1 MLKAASKKRSNIDIQ
16 SIQRIARE
24 SRSETLARLQAS
36 AEGLST
42 NKAEENRREYGK
54 NEIITN
60 TNASKW
66 RLLWES
72 VATPFTVVLLV
83 LTLLTLF
90 TSYILIPQGN
100 SDSITIIVMVIML
113 IVSVLVNFIQKIK
126 IARVTDQL
134 LNRVSVTTNIRRDGH
149 NVELPTDEVV
159 IGDVINLSAGDMI
172 PADMKLLT
180 SKDLFCSSSYL
191 DGDPE
196 PAEKVANV
204 IIKPSMSNDYLNYP
218 NILYEGTTIV
228 SGSGTGIVFAIGNHT
243 VFGKEV
249 QAISRKKVKTTLF
262 DREMKQLAKI
272 LIVATAIIIP
282 LLFVING
289 LTKGDWGESLIF
301 ALAAAVGLTPEV
313 LPIIVNSNLTKG
325 ALEMSKSGAVVK
337 QMNAIQNLGSTD
349 VFCIDK
355 TGTLTQNQ
363 VVLERHYDLDMQ
375 ETPQILK
382 FSYLNAYYQTG
393 VKDLID
399 KAVIDAAGD
408 ELDVNE
414 IQRDYNKID
423 EIPFDYT
430 RKRMSVVV
438 VDNDE
443 HHGQHLLV
451 TKGAAEG
458 MLAIS
463 NKVELNGKVEDLT
476 SEWKERILSQINELN
491 DDGLRVLLVGY
502 KLNPAPVGEF
512 SAKDEHDLTIIGYLA
527 YLDPPKE
534 TTKEAL
540 EDLKNDNVDV
550 KIFTGDNEAVTRAIA
565 LQVGLNV
572 DTVYDGKQIDEASPE
587 ELKEIV
593 EKCDIFVHLT
603 PELRV
608 KIINAL
614 KTNGHTVGY
623 MGDGNKDALA
633 MKVAD
638 VTVTSNSSVDIT
650 KESAD
655 IVFEQK
661 DLQLLEE
668 MIMVGRKVFSNTMK
682 YIKTFLVTNMGSI
695 IAMAVS
701 SLLLPFLPLLP
712 LQVLILNLLFS
723 LSCLVIP
730 FDSVSENYVKKPQ
743 KWSIRMW
750 PKFVLNFGPI
760 PAIVDFIAM
769 ALMFYVICPY
779 LVGSNYHHWVFISL
793 FYSGIFVESLWTRV
807 MIIHTLRDEH
817 FPFFKQHATPIVFLV
832 TFGLAILGTML
843 PSSSI
848 ALSLG
853 LMQLPFSFW
862 GVVLLLEVIY
872 VLLTTLVKHLYLKK
886 EKFQLILKG
895 IRGFS
900 PIPFFAC

>member
-1 MLKAASKKRSNIDIQ
+1 MLKSAGKKRSNVDIQ
-16 SIQRIARE
+16 RIQRIARE

-54 NEIITN
+54 NEIRTN

-72 VATPFTVVLLV
+72 IATPFTLALIG
-83 LTLLTLF
+83 LTILTLF
-90 TSYILIPQGN
+90 TSYILVPQGN
-100 SDSITIIVMVIML
+100 SDLETVIVMVVML
-113 IVSVLVNFIQKIK
+113 VISVLVNFAQKIR
-126 IARVTDQL
+126 IAKVNEKLMDM
-134 LNRVSVTTNIRRDGH
+134 VSVTTNIRRDGK

-159 IGDVINLSAGDMI
+159 VGDVINLSAGDMI

-191 DGDPE
+191 DGDSEPE
-196 PAEKVANV
+196 EKMANV
-204 IIKPSMSNDYLNYP
+204 SLKPKMQDYLNYP

-228 SGSGTGIVFAIGNHT
+228 SGSGSGIVFAVGNHT
-243 VFGKEV
+243 VFGKKV
-249 QAISRKKVKTTLF
+249 QQISRKKVKTTLF
-262 DREMKQLAKI
+262 DREMKQLAKL
-272 LIVATAIIIP
+272 LIITAAVLIP

-289 LTKGDWGESLIF
+289 VTKGNWGESLIF
-301 ALAAAVGLTPEV
+301 ALAAAVSLTPEV

-325 ALEMSKSGAVVK
+325 AIEMSKQGAVVK

-363 VVLERHYDLDMQ
+363 VVLERHYDLSMD
-375 ETPQILK
+375 ETPRILK

-393 VKDLID
+393 MKDLID

-458 MLAIS
+458 MLNIS
-463 NKVELNGKVEDLT
+463 SKVEINGRTEPLTDDWRKKILN
-476 SEWKERILSQINELN
+476 QINELN

-512 SAKDEHDLTIIGYLA
+512 SAKDENDLTIIGYLA

-534 TTKEAL
+534 STKEAL
-540 EDLKNDNVDV
+540 QELKNDNVNV

-572 DTVYDGKQIDEASPE
+572 DTVYDGEQIEKASPE
-587 ELKEIV
+587 ELADIV

-603 PELRV
+603 PELRI
-608 KIINAL
+608 KIIKAL
-614 KTNGHTVGY
+614 QNNGHTVGY

-633 MKVAD
+633 MKVAN
-638 VTVTSNSSVDIT
+638 VMITSNNSVDIT

-655 IVFEQK
+655 IIFEQK

-668 MIMVGRKVFSNTMK
+668 MIITGRKVFSNTMK
-682 YIKTFLVTNMGSI
+682 YIKTFLVTNFGSI
-695 IAMAVS
+695 ITMVIA
-701 SLLLPFLPLLP
+701 SLILPFLPLLP
-712 LQVLILNLLFS
+712 LQLLILDLIYS
-723 LSCLVIP
+723 ISCLVIP
-730 FDSVSENYVKKPQ
+730 FDSVSKNYVKKPQ
-743 KWSIRMW
+743 KWSIRKW
-750 PKFVLNFGPI
+750 PKFVIAFGPI
-760 PAIVDFIAM
+760 PAIIDFITM
-769 ALMFYVICPY
+769 ALMFYVICPH
-779 LVGSNYHHWVFISL
+779 LVGPNYHHWVFISL
-793 FYSGIFVESLWTRV
+793 FYSGVFVESLWTREI
-807 MIIHTLRDEH
+807 MIHTLRDER
-817 FPFFKQHATPIVFLV
+817 FPFFGQHATPVVFLV
-832 TFGLAILGTML
+832 TFGLAIWGTAL

-848 ALSLG
+848 AASLG
-853 LMQLPFSFW
+853 MTDLPFSF
-862 GVVLLLEVIY
+862 LLLIFGLELIY
-872 VLLTTLVKHLYLKK
+872 VLLTTIVKKIYLKNGR
-886 EKFQLILKG
+886 F
-895 IRGFS
+895 
-900 PIPFFAC
+900 

>member
-16 SIQRIARE
+16 RIQRIARE

-42 NKAEENRREYGK
+42 NKAEENRKEYGQ

-72 VATPFTVVLLV
+72 IITPFTLVLLV

-90 TSYILIPQGN
+90 TSYILVPQGDN
-100 SDSITIIVMVIML
+100 DIITLSVMIVML
-113 IVSVLVNFIQKIK
+113 IISVLVNFIQKIK
-126 IARVTDQL
+126 IARVTEQL
-134 LNRVSVTTNIRRDGH
+134 LNMVSVTTNIRRDGK

-159 IGDVINLSAGDMI
+159 IGDVINLSAGD
-172 PADMKLLT
+172 
-180 SKDLFCSSSYL
+180 
-191 DGDPE
+191 PE
-196 PAEKVANV
+196 PAEKMANV
-204 IIKPSMSNDYLNYP
+204 SIKPGMANDYLNYP

-243 VFGKEV
+243 VFSKEV

-262 DREMKQLAKI
+262 DREMKQLAKLLVI
-272 LIVATAIIIP
+272 ATAIIIP

-289 LTKGDWGESLIF
+289 LTKGNWGESLIF

-325 ALEMSKSGAVVK
+325 AREMSKNGAVVK
-337 QMNAIQNLGSTD
+337 QMNVIQNLGSTD

-458 MLAIS
+458 MLDIS
-463 NKVELNGKVEDLT
+463 NKVELDGKIEDLT
-476 SEWKERILSQINELN
+476 AAWREKILNQINELN

-540 EDLKNDNVDV
+540 EGLKKYNVDV

-572 DTVYDGKQIDEASPE
+572 DTVYDGEQIEAASPAD
-587 ELKEIV
+587 LRKIV
-593 EKCDIFVHLT
+593 EKCNIFVRLT

-614 KTNGHTVGY
+614 KVNGHTVGY

-638 VTVTSNSSVDIT
+638 VTVTSNTSVDIT

-668 MIMVGRKVFSNTMK
+668 MILVGRKVFSNTMK
-682 YIKTFLVTNMGSI
+682 YIKTFLVTNVGSI
-695 IAMAVS
+695 IAMVIS

-723 LSCLVIP
+723 VSCLVIP
-730 FDSVSENYVKKPQ
+730 FDSVSKNYIKKPQ
-743 KWSIRMW
+743 KWSIRKW
-750 PKFVLNFGPI
+750 PKFVINFGPI

-769 ALMFYVICPY
+769 GLMFYVICPY
-779 LVGSNYHHWVFISL
+779 LVGSNYHHWIFISL

-807 MIIHTLRDEH
+807 MVIHTLRDER
-817 FPFFKQHATPIVFLV
+817 FPFLKQHATPIVFLV

-848 ALSLG
+848 APSLG
-853 LMQLPFSFW
+853 LTQLPFSYW

-872 VLLTTLVKHLYLKK
+872 ILLTTLVKYLYLRK
-886 EKFQLILKG
+886 EKF
-895 IRGFS
+895 
-900 PIPFFAC
+900 

>member
-16 SIQRIARE
+16 RIQRIARE

-36 AEGLST
+36 AEGIST

-60 TNASKW
+60 SNSSKW

-72 VATPFTVVLLV
+72 IATPFTLVLLV

-90 TSYILIPQGN
+90 TSYILVPQGDN
-100 SDSITIIVMVIML
+100 DLITTIVMIVML
-113 IVSVLVNFIQKIK
+113 IISVLVNFIQKIR
-126 IARVTDQL
+126 IAKVTDQL
-134 LNRVSVTTNIRRDGH
+134 LNMVSVTTNIRRDGK

-159 IGDVINLSAGDMI
+159 VGDVINLSAGDMI

-196 PAEKVANV
+196 PAEKMANV
-204 IIKPSMSNDYLNYP
+204 VIKPSMANDYLNYP

-243 VFGKEV
+243 VFGKAV

-272 LIVATAIIIP
+272 LIIATAIVIP

-289 LTKGDWGESLIF
+289 LTKGNWGGESLIF
-301 ALAAAVGLTPEV
+301 ALTAAVGLTPEV
-313 LPIIVNSNLTKG
+313 LPIIVNSNLTRG
-325 ALEMSKSGAVVK
+325 AREISQNGAVVK

-476 SEWKERILSQINELN
+476 TAWREKILNQINELN

-540 EDLKNDNVDV
+540 EDLKKDYVDV

-572 DTVYDGKQIDEASPE
+572 DTVYDGTQIEAVSPE
-587 ELKEIV
+587 ELREIV
-593 EKCDIFVHLT
+593 EKCDIFVRIT

-614 KTNGHTVGY
+614 KANGHTVGY
-623 MGDGNKDALA
+623 MGNGNKDALA

-638 VTVTSNSSVDIT
+638 VTVTSNTSVDII

-655 IVFEQK
+655 IIFEQK

-668 MIMVGRKVFSNTMK
+668 MILMGRKVFSNTMK
-682 YIKTFLVTNMGSI
+682 YIKTFLVTNAGSV
-695 IAMAVS
+695 IAMVVS

-723 LSCLVIP
+723 ISCLVIP
-730 FDSVSENYVKKPQ
+730 FDSVSKNYVKKPQ
-743 KWSIRMW
+743 KWSIKRW

-760 PAIVDFIAM
+760 LAIIDFIAM
-769 ALMFYVICPY
+769 GLMFYVICPY
-779 LVGSNYHHWVFISL
+779 LVGSNYHHWVFMTL
-793 FYSGIFVESLWTRV
+793 FYSGIFVESLWTRIMV
-807 MIIHTLRDEH
+807 IHTLRDER
-817 FPFFKQHATPIVFLV
+817 FPFFKQHATPVVFLV
-832 TFGLAILGTML
+832 TIGMAIIGTML

-848 ALSLG
+848 APSLG
-853 LMQLPFSFW
+853 LAQLPFGYW
-862 GVVLLLEVIY
+862 GIVFLLEVIY
-872 VLLTTLVKHLYLKK
+872 ILLTTLVKHLYLKK
-886 EKFQLILKG
+886 EKF
-895 IRGFS
+895 
-900 PIPFFAC
+900 

>member
-1 MLKAASKKRSNIDIQ
+1 
-16 SIQRIARE
+16 
-24 SRSETLARLQAS
+24 
-36 AEGLST
+36 
-42 NKAEENRREYGK
+42 
-54 NEIITN
+54 
-60 TNASKW
+60 
-66 RLLWES
+66 
-72 VATPFTVVLLV
+72 
-83 LTLLTLF
+83 
-90 TSYILIPQGN
+90 
-100 SDSITIIVMVIML
+100 
-113 IVSVLVNFIQKIK
+113 
-126 IARVTDQL
+126 
-134 LNRVSVTTNIRRDGH
+134 
-149 NVELPTDEVV
+149 
-159 IGDVINLSAGDMI
+159 
-172 PADMKLLT
+172 
-180 SKDLFCSSSYL
+180 
-191 DGDPE
+191 
-196 PAEKVANV
+196 
-204 IIKPSMSNDYLNYP
+204 
-218 NILYEGTTIV
+218 
-228 SGSGTGIVFAIGNHT
+228 
-243 VFGKEV
+243 
-249 QAISRKKVKTTLF
+249 
-262 DREMKQLAKI
+262 
-272 LIVATAIIIP
+272 
-282 LLFVING
+282 
-289 LTKGDWGESLIF
+289 
-301 ALAAAVGLTPEV
+301 
-313 LPIIVNSNLTKG
+313 
-325 ALEMSKSGAVVK
+325 MSKNGAVVK

-463 NKVELNGKVEDLT
+463 NKVELNGKVENLT
-476 SEWKERILSQINELN
+476 TAWREKILNQINELN

-540 EDLKNDNVDV
+540 EDLKKDYVDV

-572 DTVYDGKQIDEASPE
+572 DTVYDGTQIEAASPE
-587 ELKEIV
+587 ELREIV
-593 EKCDIFVHLT
+593 EKCDIFVRIT

-614 KTNGHTVGY
+614 KANGHTVGY
-623 MGDGNKDALA
+623 MGNGNKDALA

-638 VTVTSNSSVDIT
+638 VTVTSNTSVDII

-655 IVFEQK
+655 IIFEQK

-668 MIMVGRKVFSNTMK
+668 MILMGRKVFSNTMK
-682 YIKTFLVTNMGSI
+682 YIKTFLVTNAGSV
-695 IAMAVS
+695 IAMVVS

-723 LSCLVIP
+723 ISCLVIP
-730 FDSVSENYVKKPQ
+730 FDSVSKNYVKKPQ
-743 KWSIRMW
+743 KWSIKRW

-760 PAIVDFIAM
+760 PAIIDFIAM
-769 ALMFYVICPY
+769 GLMFYVICPY
-779 LVGSNYHHWVFISL
+779 LVGSNYHHWVFMTL
-793 FYSGIFVESLWTRV
+793 FYSGIFVESLWTRIMV
-807 MIIHTLRDEH
+807 IHTLRDER
-817 FPFFKQHATPIVFLV
+817 FPFFKQHATPVVFLV
-832 TFGLAILGTML
+832 TFGMAIIGTML

-848 ALSLG
+848 APSLG
-853 LMQLPFSFW
+853 LTQLPFGYW
-862 GVVLLLEVIY
+862 GIVFLLEVIY
-872 VLLTTLVKHLYLKK
+872 ILLTTLVKHLYLKK
-886 EKFQLILKG
+886 KNSDLN
-895 IRGFS
+895 
-900 PIPFFAC
+900 

>member
-16 SIQRIARE
+16 RIQRIARE

-60 TNASKW
+60 SNSSKW

-72 VATPFTVVLLV
+72 IATPFTLVLLV

-90 TSYILIPQGN
+90 TSYILVPQGDN
-100 SDSITIIVMVIML
+100 DLITTIVMIVML
-113 IVSVLVNFIQKIK
+113 IISVLVNFIQKIR
-126 IARVTDQL
+126 IAKVTDQL
-134 LNRVSVTTNIRRDGH
+134 LNMVSVTTNIRRDGK

-159 IGDVINLSAGDMI
+159 VGDVINLSAGDMI

-196 PAEKVANV
+196 PAEKMANV
-204 IIKPSMSNDYLNYP
+204 VIKPSMANDYLNYP

-243 VFGKEV
+243 VFGKAV

-272 LIVATAIIIP
+272 LIIATAIVIP

-289 LTKGDWGESLIF
+289 LTKGNWGGESLIF
-301 ALAAAVGLTPEV
+301 ALTAAVGLTPEV
-313 LPIIVNSNLTKG
+313 LPIIVNSNLTRG
-325 ALEMSKSGAVVK
+325 AREISQNGAVVK

-476 SEWKERILSQINELN
+476 TAWREKILNQINELN

-540 EDLKNDNVDV
+540 EDLKKDYVDV

-572 DTVYDGKQIDEASPE
+572 DTVYDGTQIEAVSPE
-587 ELKEIV
+587 ELREIV
-593 EKCDIFVHLT
+593 EKCDIFVRIT

-614 KTNGHTVGY
+614 KANGHTVGY
-623 MGDGNKDALA
+623 MGNGNKDALA

-638 VTVTSNSSVDIT
+638 VTVTSNTSVDII

-655 IVFEQK
+655 IIFEQK

-668 MIMVGRKVFSNTMK
+668 MILMGRKVFSNTMK
-682 YIKTFLVTNMGSI
+682 YIKTFLVTNAGSV
-695 IAMAVS
+695 IAMVVS

-723 LSCLVIP
+723 ISCLVIP
-730 FDSVSENYVKKPQ
+730 FDSVSKNYVKKPQ
-743 KWSIRMW
+743 KWSIKRW

-760 PAIVDFIAM
+760 LAIIDFIAM
-769 ALMFYVICPY
+769 GLMFYVICPY
-779 LVGSNYHHWVFISL
+779 LVGSNYHHWVFMTL
-793 FYSGIFVESLWTRV
+793 FYSGIFVESLWTRIMV
-807 MIIHTLRDEH
+807 IHTLRDER
-817 FPFFKQHATPIVFLV
+817 FPFFKQHATPVVFLV
-832 TFGLAILGTML
+832 TIGMAIIGTML

-848 ALSLG
+848 APSFG
-853 LMQLPFSFW
+853 LAQLPFGYW
-862 GVVLLLEVIY
+862 GIVFLLEVIY
-872 VLLTTLVKHLYLKK
+872 ILLTTLVKHLYLKK
-886 EKFQLILKG
+886 EKF
-895 IRGFS
+895 
-900 PIPFFAC
+900 

>member
-1 MLKAASKKRSNIDIQ
+1 MLKPASKKHSNVDIQ
-16 SIQRIARE
+16 RIQRIARE

-42 NKAEENRREYGK
+42 KKANENRKEYGK
-54 NEIITN
+54 NEIKTN

-66 RLLWES
+66 KLLGES
-72 VATPFTVVLLV
+72 LATPFTLVLII
-83 LTLLTLF
+83 LTLLTTF
-90 TSYILIPQGN
+90 TSYIVPHGN
-100 SDSITIIVMVIML
+100 SDIET
-113 IVSVLVNFIQKIK
+113 VLVMLLILLISVVANFIQKIR
-126 IARVTDQL
+126 IAKVTDKL
-134 LNRVSVTTNIRRDGH
+134 LNMVSVTTNIRRDGK
-149 NVELPTDEVV
+149 NMELPTEDVV
-159 IGDVINLSAGDMI
+159 VGDVINLSAGDMI

-191 DGDPE
+191 DGDSE
-196 PAEKVANV
+196 PTEKVANV
-204 IIKPSMSNDYLNYP
+204 TLKPSMLADYLNYP

-228 SGSGTGIVFAIGNHT
+228 SGSGSGIVFAVGNNT

-249 QAISRKKVKTTLF
+249 QKISRKKVKTTLF

-272 LIVATAIIIP
+272 LIIATAILLP
-282 LLFVING
+282 LLFIING

-325 ALEMSKSGAVVK
+325 ALEMSKQGVVVK

-355 TGTLTQNQ
+355 TGTLTQKQ
-363 VVLERHYDLDMQ
+363 VVLERHYDLEME
-375 ETPQILK
+375 ETPRILK

-393 VKDLID
+393 MKDLID

-423 EIPFDYT
+423 EIPFDYS

-458 MLAIS
+458 MLDIS
-463 NKVELNGKVEDLT
+463 NQVEVNGKSEKLT
-476 SEWKERILSQINELN
+476 YAWRERILNQINELN

-512 SAKDEHDLTIIGYLA
+512 SAKDENDLTIIGYLA

-534 TTKEAL
+534 STKEAL
-540 EDLKNDNVDV
+540 QDLKNDNVNV

-572 DTVYDGKQIDEASPE
+572 DTVYDGEQIETATAE
-587 ELKEIV
+587 ELAEIV
-593 EKCDIFVHLT
+593 EKCNIFVHLT

-608 KIINAL
+608 KIIQAL
-614 KTNGHTVGY
+614 KKNGHTVGY

-633 MKVAD
+633 MKVSD
-638 VTVTSNSSVDIT
+638 VTVTSNSSVDII

-661 DLQLLEE
+661 DLQLLEQ
-668 MIMVGRKVFSNTMK
+668 MIITGRKVFSNTMK
-682 YIKTFLVTNMGSI
+682 YIKTFLVTNFGNI
-695 IAMAVS
+695 IAMVIA
-701 SLLLPFLPLLP
+701 SLTLPFLPLLP
-712 LQVLILNLLFS
+712 LQLLILNLIYS

-730 FDSVSENYVKKPQ
+730 FDRVSRNYVKKPQ
-743 KWSIRMW
+743 KWSINKW
-750 PKFVLNFGPI
+750 PKFVFNFGPI
-760 PAIVDFIAM
+760 PAIIDLITI

-779 LVGSNYHHWVFISL
+779 LVGADYHHWVFQSL
-793 FYSGIFVESLWTRV
+793 FYSGLFVESLWTREMV
-807 MIIHTLRDEH
+807 IHVLRDER
-817 FPFFKQHATPIVFLV
+817 FPFFRQHATPVVILV
-832 TFGLAILGTML
+832 TFGLAIWGSVL
-843 PSSSI
+843 PSSNV
-848 ALSLG
+848 APSLG
-853 LMQLPFSFW
+853 LTQLPIGFTL
-862 GVVLLLEVIY
+862 VVVALEVIY
-872 VLLTTLVKHLYLKK
+872 VLLTTAVKHLYLKK
-886 EKFQLILKG
+886 EKF
-895 IRGFS
+895 
-900 PIPFFAC
+900 

>member
-16 SIQRIARE
+16 RIQRIARE

-42 NKAEENRREYGK
+42 NKAEENRKEYGQ

-72 VATPFTVVLLV
+72 IITPFTLVLLV

-90 TSYILIPQGN
+90 TSYILVPQGDN
-100 SDSITIIVMVIML
+100 DIITLSVMIVML
-113 IVSVLVNFIQKIK
+113 IISVLVNFIQKIK
-126 IARVTDQL
+126 IARVTEQL
-134 LNRVSVTTNIRRDGH
+134 LNMVSVTTNIRRDGK

-159 IGDVINLSAGDMI
+159 IGDVINLSAGD
-172 PADMKLLT
+172 
-180 SKDLFCSSSYL
+180 
-191 DGDPE
+191 PE
-196 PAEKVANV
+196 PAEKMANV
-204 IIKPSMSNDYLNYP
+204 SIKPGMANDYLNYP

-243 VFGKEV
+243 VFSKEV

-262 DREMKQLAKI
+262 DREMKQLAKLLVI
-272 LIVATAIIIP
+272 ATAIIIP

-289 LTKGDWGESLIF
+289 LTKGNWGESLIF

-325 ALEMSKSGAVVK
+325 AREMSKNGAVVK

-458 MLAIS
+458 MLDIS
-463 NKVELNGKVEDLT
+463 NKVELDGKIEDLT
-476 SEWKERILSQINELN
+476 AAWREKILNQINELN

-540 EDLKNDNVDV
+540 EGLKKYNVDV

-572 DTVYDGKQIDEASPE
+572 DTVYDGEQIEAASPAD
-587 ELKEIV
+587 LRKIV
-593 EKCDIFVHLT
+593 EKCNIFVRLT

-614 KTNGHTVGY
+614 KVNGHTVGY

-638 VTVTSNSSVDIT
+638 VTVTLNTSVDIT

-668 MIMVGRKVFSNTMK
+668 MILVGRKVFSNTMK
-682 YIKTFLVTNMGSI
+682 YIKTFLVTNVGSI
-695 IAMAVS
+695 IAMVIS

-723 LSCLVIP
+723 VSCLVIP
-730 FDSVSENYVKKPQ
+730 FDSVSKNYIKKPQ
-743 KWSIRMW
+743 KWSIRKW
-750 PKFVLNFGPI
+750 PKFVINFGPI

-769 ALMFYVICPY
+769 GLMFYVICPY
-779 LVGSNYHHWVFISL
+779 LVGSNYHHWIFISL

-807 MIIHTLRDEH
+807 MVIHTLRDER
-817 FPFFKQHATPIVFLV
+817 FPFLKQHATPIVFLV

-848 ALSLG
+848 APSLG
-853 LMQLPFSFW
+853 LTQLPFSYW

-872 VLLTTLVKHLYLKK
+872 ILLTTLVKYLYLRK
-886 EKFQLILKG
+886 EKF
-895 IRGFS
+895 
-900 PIPFFAC
+900 

>member
-1 MLKAASKKRSNIDIQ
+1 MLKAASKKRLNVDIRR
-16 SIQRIARE
+16 IQQIARE

-42 NKAEENRREYGK
+42 NKAEENRKEYGK
-54 NEIITN
+54 NEIRN
-60 TNASKW
+60 NVNASKW
-66 RLLWES
+66 RLFWES
-72 VATPFTVVLLV
+72 IATPFTVVLII
-83 LTLLTLF
+83 LTLATLF
-90 TSYILIPQGN
+90 TSYILVPQGDN
-100 SDSITIIVMVIML
+100 VDTVIVMAVLL
-113 IVSVLVNFIQKIK
+113 IISVVVNFVQKIR
-126 IARVTDQL
+126 IAKVTEKL
-134 LNRVSVTTNIRRDGH
+134 LDMVSVTTNIRRDGD

-159 IGDVINLSAGDMI
+159 VGDVINLSAGDMI

-196 PAEKVANV
+196 PAEKMANV
-204 IIKPSMSNDYLNYP
+204 ALKPKMLADYLNYP
-218 NILYEGTTIV
+218 NILYEGTTVV
-228 SGSGTGIVFAIGNHT
+228 SGSGSGIIFAVDNNT
-243 VFGKEV
+243 VFGKKV
-249 QAISRKKVKTTLF
+249 QEISRKKVKTTLF

-272 LIVATAIIIP
+272 LIIATAILVP
-282 LLFVING
+282 LLFIING
-289 LTKGDWGESLIF
+289 LTKGDWGESLVF

-325 ALEMSKSGAVVK
+325 ALEMSKQGAMVK
-337 QMNAIQNLGSTD
+337 QLNAIQNLGSTD

-363 VVLERHYDLDMQ
+363 VVLERHYDLDMD

-393 VKDLID
+393 MKGLID

-458 MLAIS
+458 MLDIS
-463 NKVELNGKVEDLT
+463 SKIELNGKTEDLT
-476 SEWKERILSQINELN
+476 AAWRKKILNQINELN
-491 DDGLRVLLVGY
+491 DDGLRVLLIGY

-512 SAKDEHDLTIIGYLA
+512 SAKDETDLTIIGYLA

-534 TTKEAL
+534 STKEAL
-540 EDLKNDNVDV
+540 QELKNDNVNV
-550 KIFTGDNEAVTRAIA
+550 KIFTGDNEAVTRAVA

-572 DTVYDGKQIDEASPE
+572 DTVYDGQQIEAATPN
-587 ELKEIV
+587 ELAEIV
-593 EKCDIFVHLT
+593 EKCDIFVRLT
-603 PELRV
+603 PELRT

-614 KTNGHTVGY
+614 KQNGHTVGY
-623 MGDGNKDALA
+623 MGNGNKDALA
-633 MKVAD
+633 MNVAD
-638 VTVTSNSSVDIT
+638 VMITSNNAVDII

-668 MIMVGRKVFSNTMK
+668 MIIMGRKAFSNTMK
-682 YIKTFLVTNMGSI
+682 YIKTFLVTNFGSM
-695 IAMAVS
+695 IAMVVS
-701 SLLLPFLPLLP
+701 SLILPFLPLLP
-712 LQVLILNLLFS
+712 LQLLILNLLYS
-723 LSCLVIP
+723 ISCLAIP
-730 FDSVSENYVKKPQ
+730 FDSVSKNYVKKPQ
-743 KWSIRMW
+743 KWSIKKW

-760 PAIVDFIAM
+760 PAIIDFIAM
-769 ALMFYVICPY
+769 AGMFYWFCPN
-779 LVGSNYHHWVFISL
+779 LVGTNYHHWVFVSL
-793 FYSGIFVESLWTRV
+793 FYSGIFVESLWTRSMV
-807 MIIHTLRDEH
+807 IHVLRDER
-817 FPFFKQHATPIVFLV
+817 FPFFKQRATPLVFLV
-832 TFGLAILGTML
+832 TLALALFGSAL
-843 PSSSI
+843 PSSNI
-848 ALSLG
+848 GPNLG
-853 LMQLPFSFW
+853 LMQLPLSFSLFV
-862 GVVLLLEVIY
+862 VVLEIIY
-872 VLLTTLVKHLYLKK
+872 VLLTTVVKKLYLKK
-886 EKFQLILKG
+886 EKF
-895 IRGFS
+895 
-900 PIPFFAC
+900 

>member
-60 TNASKW
+60 SNSSKW

-72 VATPFTVVLLV
+72 IATPFTLVLLV

-90 TSYILIPQGN
+90 TSYILVPQGDN
-100 SDSITIIVMVIML
+100 DLITTIVMIVML
-113 IVSVLVNFIQKIK
+113 IISVLVNFIQKIR
-126 IARVTDQL
+126 IAKVTDQL
-134 LNRVSVTTNIRRDGH
+134 LNMVSVTTNIRRDGK

-159 IGDVINLSAGDMI
+159 VGDVINLSAGDMI

-196 PAEKVANV
+196 PAEKMA
-204 IIKPSMSNDYLNYP
+204 NDYLNYP

-243 VFGKEV
+243 VFGKAV

-272 LIVATAIIIP
+272 LIIATAIVIP

-289 LTKGDWGESLIF
+289 LTKGNWGESLIF
-301 ALAAAVGLTPEV
+301 ALTAAVGLTPEV
-313 LPIIVNSNLTKG
+313 LPIIVNSNLTRG
-325 ALEMSKSGAVVK
+325 AREMSQNGAVVK

-476 SEWKERILSQINELN
+476 TAWREKILNQINELN

-540 EDLKNDNVDV
+540 EDLKKDYVDV

-572 DTVYDGKQIDEASPE
+572 DTVYDGTQIEAVSPE
-587 ELKEIV
+587 ELREIV
-593 EKCDIFVHLT
+593 EKCDIFVRIT

-614 KTNGHTVGY
+614 KANGHTVGY
-623 MGDGNKDALA
+623 MGNGNKDALA

-638 VTVTSNSSVDIT
+638 VTVTSNTSVDII

-655 IVFEQK
+655 IIFEQK

-668 MIMVGRKVFSNTMK
+668 MILMGRKVFSNTMK
-682 YIKTFLVTNMGSI
+682 YIKTFLVTNAGSV
-695 IAMAVS
+695 IAMVVS

-723 LSCLVIP
+723 ISCLVIP
-730 FDSVSENYVKKPQ
+730 FDSVSKNYVKKPQ
-743 KWSIRMW
+743 KWSIKRW

-760 PAIVDFIAM
+760 LAIIDFIAM
-769 ALMFYVICPY
+769 GLMFYVICPY
-779 LVGSNYHHWVFISL
+779 LVGSNYHHWVFMTL
-793 FYSGIFVESLWTRV
+793 FYSGIFVESLWTRIMV
-807 MIIHTLRDEH
+807 IHTLRDER
-817 FPFFKQHATPIVFLV
+817 FPFFKQHATPVVFLV
-832 TFGLAILGTML
+832 TIGMAIIGTML

-848 ALSLG
+848 APSLG
-853 LMQLPFSFW
+853 LAQLPFGYW
-862 GVVLLLEVIY
+862 GIVFLLEVIY
-872 VLLTTLVKHLYLKK
+872 ILLTTLVKHLYLKK
-886 EKFQLILKG
+886 EKF
-895 IRGFS
+895 
-900 PIPFFAC
+900 

>member
-1 MLKAASKKRSNIDIQ
+1 
-16 SIQRIARE
+16 
-24 SRSETLARLQAS
+24 
-36 AEGLST
+36 
-42 NKAEENRREYGK
+42 
-54 NEIITN
+54 
-60 TNASKW
+60 
-66 RLLWES
+66 
-72 VATPFTVVLLV
+72 
-83 LTLLTLF
+83 
-90 TSYILIPQGN
+90 
-100 SDSITIIVMVIML
+100 
-113 IVSVLVNFIQKIK
+113 
-126 IARVTDQL
+126 
-134 LNRVSVTTNIRRDGH
+134 
-149 NVELPTDEVV
+149 
-159 IGDVINLSAGDMI
+159 
-172 PADMKLLT
+172 
-180 SKDLFCSSSYL
+180 
-191 DGDPE
+191 
-196 PAEKVANV
+196 
-204 IIKPSMSNDYLNYP
+204 
-218 NILYEGTTIV
+218 
-228 SGSGTGIVFAIGNHT
+228 
-243 VFGKEV
+243 
-249 QAISRKKVKTTLF
+249 
-262 DREMKQLAKI
+262 
-272 LIVATAIIIP
+272 
-282 LLFVING
+282 
-289 LTKGDWGESLIF
+289 
-301 ALAAAVGLTPEV
+301 
-313 LPIIVNSNLTKG
+313 
-325 ALEMSKSGAVVK
+325 
-337 QMNAIQNLGSTD
+337 MNAIQNLGSTD

-476 SEWKERILSQINELN
+476 TAWREKILNQINELN

-540 EDLKNDNVDV
+540 EDLKKDYVDV

-572 DTVYDGKQIDEASPE
+572 DTVYDGTQIEAVSPE
-587 ELKEIV
+587 ELREIV
-593 EKCDIFVHLT
+593 EKCDIFVRIT

-614 KTNGHTVGY
+614 KANGHTVGY
-623 MGDGNKDALA
+623 MGNGNKDALA

-638 VTVTSNSSVDIT
+638 VTVTSNTSVDII

-655 IVFEQK
+655 IIFEQK

-668 MIMVGRKVFSNTMK
+668 MILMGRKVFSNTMK
-682 YIKTFLVTNMGSI
+682 YIKTFLVTNAGSV
-695 IAMAVS
+695 IAMVVS

-723 LSCLVIP
+723 ISCLVIP
-730 FDSVSENYVKKPQ
+730 FDSVSKNYVKKPQ
-743 KWSIRMW
+743 KWSIKRW

-760 PAIVDFIAM
+760 LAIIDFIAM
-769 ALMFYVICPY
+769 GLMFYVICPY
-779 LVGSNYHHWVFISL
+779 LVGSNYHHWVFMTL
-793 FYSGIFVESLWTRV
+793 FYSGIFVESLWTRIMV
-807 MIIHTLRDEH
+807 IHTLRDER
-817 FPFFKQHATPIVFLV
+817 FPFFKQHATPVVFLV
-832 TFGLAILGTML
+832 TIGMAIIGTML

-848 ALSLG
+848 APSLG
-853 LMQLPFSFW
+853 LAQLPLGYW
-862 GVVLLLEVIY
+862 GIVFLLEVIY
-872 VLLTTLVKHLYLKK
+872 ILLTTLVKHLYLKK
-886 EKFQLILKG
+886 EKF
-895 IRGFS
+895 
-900 PIPFFAC
+900 

>member
-16 SIQRIARE
+16 RIQRIARE

-60 TNASKW
+60 SNSSKW

-72 VATPFTVVLLV
+72 IATPFTLVLLV

-90 TSYILIPQGN
+90 TSYILVPQGDN
-100 SDSITIIVMVIML
+100 DLITTIVMIVML
-113 IVSVLVNFIQKIK
+113 IISVLVNFIQKIR
-126 IARVTDQL
+126 IAKVTDQL
-134 LNRVSVTTNIRRDGH
+134 LNMVSVTTNIRRDGK

-159 IGDVINLSAGDMI
+159 VGDVINLSAGDMI

-196 PAEKVANV
+196 PAEKMANV
-204 IIKPSMSNDYLNYP
+204 VIKPSMANDYLNYP

-243 VFGKEV
+243 VFGKAV

-272 LIVATAIIIP
+272 LIIATAIVIP

-289 LTKGDWGESLIF
+289 LTKGNWGGESLIF
-301 ALAAAVGLTPEV
+301 ALTAAVGLTPEV
-313 LPIIVNSNLTKG
+313 LPIIVNSNLTRG
-325 ALEMSKSGAVVK
+325 AREISQNGAVVK

-476 SEWKERILSQINELN
+476 TAWREKILNQINELN

-540 EDLKNDNVDV
+540 EDLKKDYVDV

-572 DTVYDGKQIDEASPE
+572 DTVYDGTQIEAVSPE
-587 ELKEIV
+587 ELREIV
-593 EKCDIFVHLT
+593 EKCDIFVRIT

-614 KTNGHTVGY
+614 KANGHTVGY
-623 MGDGNKDALA
+623 MGNGNKDALA

-638 VTVTSNSSVDIT
+638 VTVTSNTSVDII

-655 IVFEQK
+655 IIFEQK

-668 MIMVGRKVFSNTMK
+668 MILMGRKVFSNTMK
-682 YIKTFLVTNMGSI
+682 YIKTFLVTNAGSV
-695 IAMAVS
+695 IAMVVS

-723 LSCLVIP
+723 ISCLVIP
-730 FDSVSENYVKKPQ
+730 FDSVSKNYVKKPQ
-743 KWSIRMW
+743 KWSIKRW

-760 PAIVDFIAM
+760 LAIIDFIAM
-769 ALMFYVICPY
+769 GLMFYVICPY
-779 LVGSNYHHWVFISL
+779 LVGSNYHHWVFMTL
-793 FYSGIFVESLWTRV
+793 FYSGIFVESLWTRIMV
-807 MIIHTLRDEH
+807 IHTLRDER
-817 FPFFKQHATPIVFLV
+817 FPFFKQHATPVVFLV
-832 TFGLAILGTML
+832 TIGMAIIGTML

-848 ALSLG
+848 APSLG
-853 LMQLPFSFW
+853 LAQLPFGYW
-862 GVVLLLEVIY
+862 GIVFLLEVIY
-872 VLLTTLVKHLYLKK
+872 ILLTTLVKHLYLKK
-886 EKFQLILKG
+886 EKF
-895 IRGFS
+895 
-900 PIPFFAC
+900 

>member
-1 MLKAASKKRSNIDIQ
+1 M
-16 SIQRIARE
+16 
-24 SRSETLARLQAS
+24 
-36 AEGLST
+36 
-42 NKAEENRREYGK
+42 
-54 NEIITN
+54 
-60 TNASKW
+60 
-66 RLLWES
+66 
-72 VATPFTVVLLV
+72 
-83 LTLLTLF
+83 
-90 TSYILIPQGN
+90 
-100 SDSITIIVMVIML
+100 
-113 IVSVLVNFIQKIK
+113 
-126 IARVTDQL
+126 
-134 LNRVSVTTNIRRDGH
+134 
-149 NVELPTDEVV
+149 
-159 IGDVINLSAGDMI
+159 
-172 PADMKLLT
+172 
-180 SKDLFCSSSYL
+180 
-191 DGDPE
+191 
-196 PAEKVANV
+196 
-204 IIKPSMSNDYLNYP
+204 
-218 NILYEGTTIV
+218 
-228 SGSGTGIVFAIGNHT
+228 
-243 VFGKEV
+243 
-249 QAISRKKVKTTLF
+249 
-262 DREMKQLAKI
+262 
-272 LIVATAIIIP
+272 
-282 LLFVING
+282 
-289 LTKGDWGESLIF
+289 GESLIF
-301 ALAAAVGLTPEV
+301 ALTAAVGLTPEV
-313 LPIIVNSNLTKG
+313 LPIIVNSNLTRG
-325 ALEMSKSGAVVK
+325 AREMSKNGAVVK

-463 NKVELNGKVEDLT
+463 NKVELNGKVENLT
-476 SEWKERILSQINELN
+476 TAWREKILNQINELN

-540 EDLKNDNVDV
+540 EDLKKDYVDV

-572 DTVYDGKQIDEASPE
+572 DTVYDGTQIEAASPE
-587 ELKEIV
+587 ELREIV
-593 EKCDIFVHLT
+593 EKCDIFVRIT

-614 KTNGHTVGY
+614 KANGHTVGY
-623 MGDGNKDALA
+623 MGNGNKDALA

-638 VTVTSNSSVDIT
+638 VTVTSNTSVDII

-655 IVFEQK
+655 IIFEQK

-668 MIMVGRKVFSNTMK
+668 MILMGRKVFSNTMK
-682 YIKTFLVTNMGSI
+682 YIKTFLVTNAGSV
-695 IAMAVS
+695 IAMVVS

-723 LSCLVIP
+723 ISCLVIP
-730 FDSVSENYVKKPQ
+730 FDSVSKNYVKKPQ
-743 KWSIRMW
+743 KWSIKRW

-760 PAIVDFIAM
+760 PAIIDFIAM
-769 ALMFYVICPY
+769 GLMFYVICPY
-779 LVGSNYHHWVFISL
+779 LVGSNYHHWVFMTL
-793 FYSGIFVESLWTRV
+793 FYSGIFVESLWTRIMV
-807 MIIHTLRDEH
+807 IHTLRDER
-817 FPFFKQHATPIVFLV
+817 FPFFKQHATPVVFLV
-832 TFGLAILGTML
+832 TFGMAIIGTML

-848 ALSLG
+848 APSLG
-853 LMQLPFSFW
+853 LTQLPFGYW
-862 GVVLLLEVIY
+862 GIVFLLEVIY
-872 VLLTTLVKHLYLKK
+872 ILLTTLVKHLYLKK
-886 EKFQLILKG
+886 KNSDLN
-895 IRGFS
+895 
-900 PIPFFAC
+900 

>member
-1 MLKAASKKRSNIDIQ
+1 MER
-16 SIQRIARE
+16 
-24 SRSETLARLQAS
+24 
-36 AEGLST
+36 
-42 NKAEENRREYGK
+42 K
-54 NEIITN
+54 NFN
-60 TNASKW
+60 
-66 RLLWES
+66 
-72 VATPFTVVLLV
+72 
-83 LTLLTLF
+83 
-90 TSYILIPQGN
+90 
-100 SDSITIIVMVIML
+100 
-113 IVSVLVNFIQKIK
+113 
-126 IARVTDQL
+126 
-134 LNRVSVTTNIRRDGH
+134 
-149 NVELPTDEVV
+149 
-159 IGDVINLSAGDMI
+159 
-172 PADMKLLT
+172 
-180 SKDLFCSSSYL
+180 
-191 DGDPE
+191 
-196 PAEKVANV
+196 
-204 IIKPSMSNDYLNYP
+204 
-218 NILYEGTTIV
+218 
-228 SGSGTGIVFAIGNHT
+228 
-243 VFGKEV
+243 
-249 QAISRKKVKTTLF
+249 
-262 DREMKQLAKI
+262 
-272 LIVATAIIIP
+272 
-282 LLFVING
+282 
-289 LTKGDWGESLIF
+289 
-301 ALAAAVGLTPEV
+301 
-313 LPIIVNSNLTKG
+313 
-325 ALEMSKSGAVVK
+325 
-337 QMNAIQNLGSTD
+337 
-349 VFCIDK
+349 
-355 TGTLTQNQ
+355 
-363 VVLERHYDLDMQ
+363 
-375 ETPQILK
+375 
-382 FSYLNAYYQTG
+382 
-393 VKDLID
+393 
-399 KAVIDAAGD
+399 
-408 ELDVNE
+408 
-414 IQRDYNKID
+414 
-423 EIPFDYT
+423 
-430 RKRMSVVV
+430 
-438 VDNDE
+438 
-443 HHGQHLLV
+443 
-451 TKGAAEG
+451 
-458 MLAIS
+458 
-463 NKVELNGKVEDLT
+463 
-476 SEWKERILSQINELN
+476 QINELN

-807 MIIHTLRDEH
+807 MIIHTLRDER

-886 EKFQLILKG
+886 EKF
-895 IRGFS
+895 
-900 PIPFFAC
+900 

>member
-1 MLKAASKKRSNIDIQ
+1 
-16 SIQRIARE
+16 
-24 SRSETLARLQAS
+24 
-36 AEGLST
+36 
-42 NKAEENRREYGK
+42 
-54 NEIITN
+54 
-60 TNASKW
+60 
-66 RLLWES
+66 
-72 VATPFTVVLLV
+72 
-83 LTLLTLF
+83 
-90 TSYILIPQGN
+90 
-100 SDSITIIVMVIML
+100 
-113 IVSVLVNFIQKIK
+113 
-126 IARVTDQL
+126 
-134 LNRVSVTTNIRRDGH
+134 
-149 NVELPTDEVV
+149 
-159 IGDVINLSAGDMI
+159 
-172 PADMKLLT
+172 
-180 SKDLFCSSSYL
+180 
-191 DGDPE
+191 
-196 PAEKVANV
+196 
-204 IIKPSMSNDYLNYP
+204 
-218 NILYEGTTIV
+218 
-228 SGSGTGIVFAIGNHT
+228 
-243 VFGKEV
+243 
-249 QAISRKKVKTTLF
+249 
-262 DREMKQLAKI
+262 
-272 LIVATAIIIP
+272 
-282 LLFVING
+282 
-289 LTKGDWGESLIF
+289 
-301 ALAAAVGLTPEV
+301 
-313 LPIIVNSNLTKG
+313 
-325 ALEMSKSGAVVK
+325 MSKNGAVVK

-463 NKVELNGKVEDLT
+463 NKVELNGKVENLT
-476 SEWKERILSQINELN
+476 TAWREKILNQINELN

-540 EDLKNDNVDV
+540 EDLKKDYVDV

-572 DTVYDGKQIDEASPE
+572 DTVYDGTQIEAASPE
-587 ELKEIV
+587 ELREIV
-593 EKCDIFVHLT
+593 EKCDIFVRIT

-614 KTNGHTVGY
+614 KANGHTVGY
-623 MGDGNKDALA
+623 MGNGNKDALA

-638 VTVTSNSSVDIT
+638 VTVTSNTSVDII

-655 IVFEQK
+655 IIFEQK

-668 MIMVGRKVFSNTMK
+668 MILMGRKVFSNTMK
-682 YIKTFLVTNMGSI
+682 YIKTFLVTNAGSV
-695 IAMAVS
+695 IAMVVS

-723 LSCLVIP
+723 ISCLVIP
-730 FDSVSENYVKKPQ
+730 FDSVSKNYVKKPQ
-743 KWSIRMW
+743 KWSIKRW

-760 PAIVDFIAM
+760 PAIIDFIAM
-769 ALMFYVICPY
+769 GLMFYVICPY
-779 LVGSNYHHWVFISL
+779 LVGSNYHHWVFMTL
-793 FYSGIFVESLWTRV
+793 FYSGIFVESLWTRIMV
-807 MIIHTLRDEH
+807 IHTLRDER
-817 FPFFKQHATPIVFLV
+817 FPFFKQHATPVVFLV
-832 TFGLAILGTML
+832 TFGMAIIGTML

-848 ALSLG
+848 APSLG
-853 LMQLPFSFW
+853 LTQLPFGYW
-862 GVVLLLEVIY
+862 GIVFLLEVIY
-872 VLLTTLVKHLYLKK
+872 ILLTTLVKHLYLKK
-886 EKFQLILKG
+886 EKF
-895 IRGFS
+895 
-900 PIPFFAC
+900 